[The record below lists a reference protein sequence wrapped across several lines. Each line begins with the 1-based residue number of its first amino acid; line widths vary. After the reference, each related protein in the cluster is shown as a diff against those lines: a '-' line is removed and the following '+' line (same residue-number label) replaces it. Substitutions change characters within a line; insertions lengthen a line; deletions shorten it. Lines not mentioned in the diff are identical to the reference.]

1 MHPSVALLVSLLMV
15 GCASTTHRD
24 VHPGDPLP
32 WRVSPETEPTAGD
45 APVAPDPAP
54 ELAPANAAP
63 ATSLALA
70 APPPSSFQHGAPPPS
85 SFQHGAPPP
94 NRMHEM
100 RYTLKAGHYSL
111 DDADEL
117 DNGYIISLAGLRYY
131 NELLAVEVELGY
143 FSADGDEGS
152 RSSDVWGIPFMTNLR
167 ANIPLG
173 PFDVYG
179 GVGLGTIYYEAEV
192 DLGPISAEAD
202 GFLIA
207 GDAFFGA
214 TVTLRDKLTL
224 GLEAK
229 YYVTDEI
236 GSLDTS
242 LDAYAVMATVG
253 FGR

>member
-1 MHPSVALLVSLLMV
+1 MHLSAALLVSLLMV

-24 VHPGDPLP
+24 VQPGDPLP
-32 WRVSPETEPTAGD
+32 WRVSPEAEPTAGVT
-45 APVAPDPAP
+45 PVAPDPAP

-63 ATSLALA
+63 ATSLVLA
-70 APPPSSFQHGAPPPS
+70 EPPPLTFQR
-85 SFQHGAPPP
+85 GAPPP
-94 NRMHEM
+94 NRMHET
-100 RYTLKAGHYSL
+100 RYTLKAGNYSAE
-111 DDADEL
+111 DADEL
-117 DNGYIISLAGLRYY
+117 DSGYIINLSALRY
-131 NELLAVEVELGY
+131 NTEVLAVEVELGY

-152 RSSDVWGIPFMTNLR
+152 TSSDVWGIPFMTHLR

-214 TVTLRDKLTL
+214 TITLRDKLTL

-242 LDAYAVMATVG
+242 LDAFALMATVG
-253 FGR
+253 VGR